1 MTDQTDPLE
10 RIQLCAPYRLAAL
23 SARKVQRF
31 DLAPDG
37 DLRARIAQALDI
49 RGLRK
54 FSFKGELRPIGRSD
68 WMLEGALGATVVQDC
83 AITLAPVTTRIDEA
97 VTRRYVAQ
105 MPEPTGIE
113 AEMPDDDTLDPL
125 PDAIDPGAVAL
136 EALLLALPP
145 FPRAPGAELTAD
157 GVLQAAPEGTA
168 PIDSDR
174 PRPFAV
180 LEGLRDKL
188 TGSAQSAEAQAGND
202 ASGTPEP
209 GQDR

>member
-1 MTDQTDPLE
+1 MTDPDDPLSHI
-10 RIQLCAPYRLAAL
+10 RLCAPWRLAAL

-31 DLAPDG
+31 DLTPDAE
-37 DLRARIAQALDI
+37 LRARIAQALDI

-54 FSFKGELRPIGRSD
+54 FSFKGELRPVGRAD
-68 WMLEGALGATVVQDC
+68 WLLDGALGATIVQDC
-83 AITLAPVTTRIDEA
+83 AITLAPVTTRIDEQ
-97 VTRRYVAQ
+97 VLRRYVAD
-105 MPEPTGIE
+105 MPEPAGLE
-113 AEMPDDDTLDPL
+113 AEMPDDDTLEPL
-125 PDAIDPGAVAL
+125 PDMIDAGAVAL

-157 GVLQAAPEGTA
+157 GVMQAAPEGAA

-188 TGSAQSAEAQAGND
+188 AGPAQSQGAN
-202 ASGTPEP
+202 PEKDP
-209 GQDR
+209 R